1 MPSVVSRRV
10 LIGVVLAA
18 LPCAAFAQP
27 RETWKTYANDR
38 FGTTI
43 EYPSRFKPGRRPD
56 NNDGQGFTAPD
67 GALLAVWGS
76 LNIEERDIAGLEAWL
91 TENHK
96 ADEQITYRAS
106 GKNWLVQSG
115 ARGKQLFYRRYV
127 LSHRNEI
134 QNAFRLSYPAELKA
148 AYDPIVA
155 RMSRSLRAGRSYQVP
170 GKP

>member
-1 MPSVVSRRV
+1 VRGFR
-10 LIGVVLAA
+10 
-18 LPCAAFAQP
+18 QP
-27 RETWKTYANDR
+27 RETWKTYLNDR

-91 TENHK
+91 KENHE

>member
-1 MPSVVSRRV
+1 MRPAMSRRIF
-10 LIGVVLAA
+10 IGAVLATPA
-18 LPCAAFAQP
+18 AAAFAQP
-27 RETWKTYANDR
+27 RETWKTYVNDR

-43 EYPSRFKPGRRPD
+43 EYPSRFRPGRPPD
-56 NNDGQGFTAPD
+56 NNDGQGFAAAD
-67 GALLAVWGS
+67 GAVLAVWGS
-76 LNIEERDIAGLEAWL
+76 LNIEERDVAGLEAWL
-91 TENHK
+91 KESHE

-115 ARGKQLFYRRYV
+115 ARGSQLFYRRYL

-134 QNAFRLSYPAELKA
+134 QNAFRVSYPTELKA

-155 RMSRSLRAGRSYQVP
+155 RISRSLRAGRSYQVP